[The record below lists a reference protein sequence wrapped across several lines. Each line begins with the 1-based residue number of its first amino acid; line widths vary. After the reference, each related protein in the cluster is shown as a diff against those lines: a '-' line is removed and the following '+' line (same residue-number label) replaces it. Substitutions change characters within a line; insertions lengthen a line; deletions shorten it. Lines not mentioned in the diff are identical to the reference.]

1 MEAVVIDAGSSL
13 LKAGF
18 AVPDKNPAMIIPI
31 KMRGILEDDQSE
43 DKEVLQDTCVD
54 PIVRG
59 VINNWD
65 AMEDLLHYVF
75 YTGLG
80 WEIGNEGQ
88 VLFADPLLTTKA
100 IREQLVQLMFETF
113 NVTGYYATEQAVL
126 SIYAAGRIS
135 GCAVDVGHGKI
146 DIAPV
151 WEGAVLHNASKKL
164 EIGGMDLTELFAQEL
179 GKSNPS
185 FSLDLSIV
193 EKLKETYACTTEDEK
208 AYEEKINTFQEE
220 KHTLPDGQ
228 VISVGKERYTVGEA
242 LFQPS
247 MLGIEEYSIVEQLI
261 RCASCLP
268 FENQRQVLENT
279 VLCGGTTDMSGFE
292 DRFQMEA
299 ILASSTSI
307 RPALVKPPEYMSENM
322 LRNSAWIGGAILAK
336 VVFPQNQHVTKAEY
350 DESGPTIVH
359 KKCF

>member
-13 LKAGF
+13 LKAGY
-18 AVPDKNPAMIIPI
+18 AVPDRNPAMIVPI
-31 KMRGILEDDQSE
+31 KMRGMVEDDQSA
-43 DKEVLQDTCVD
+43 DIEVLQDISVD

-80 WEIGNEGQ
+80 WEVGNEGQ
-88 VLFADPLLTTKA
+88 VLFADPLLTPKV

-113 NVTGYYATEQAVL
+113 NVTGYYASEQAVL

-164 EIGGMDLTELFAQEL
+164 EIGGMDLTELFAREL
-179 GKSNPS
+179 GKSNPNV
-185 FSLDLSIV
+185 SLDLSIV
-193 EKLKETYACTTEDEK
+193 ENLKETYGCTTEDEK
-208 AYEEKINTFQEE
+208 AFEEISNTFQEE

-228 VISVGKERYTVGEA
+228 VLKTAFKRKQ
-242 LFQPS
+242 F
-247 MLGIEEYSIVEQLI
+247 
-261 RCASCLP
+261 
-268 FENQRQVLENT
+268 
-279 VLCGGTTDMSGFE
+279 
-292 DRFQMEA
+292 
-299 ILASSTSI
+299 
-307 RPALVKPPEYMSENM
+307 
-322 LRNSAWIGGAILAK
+322 
-336 VVFPQNQHVTKAEY
+336 
-350 DESGPTIVH
+350 
-359 KKCF
+359 